1 MKLFL
6 RKVKINS
13 GGYAPAF
20 NYRYFG
26 INLGSGD
33 VYHYGDAVNNDT
45 EGDDCFLR
53 APTREYAK
61 TVLRKKY
68 GFTKVPVTFYR

>member
-13 GGYAPAF
+13 GGYAPEF

-26 INLGSGD
+26 INLGSGN
-33 VYHYGDAVNNDT
+33 VYHYGDAVNDDT
-45 EGDDCFLR
+45 EGDDCFIR
-53 APTREYAK
+53 AQTRKDAK
-61 TVLRKKY
+61 TAIRNKY
-68 GFTKVPVTFYR
+68 SNTTITF

>member
-6 RKVKINS
+6 RKVKLNS

-33 VYHYGDAVNNDT
+33 VYHYGDAVNDDT
-45 EGDDCFLR
+45 EGDDCFIR
-53 APTREYAK
+53 AQTREYAK
-61 TVLRKKY
+61 VQLRSKY
-68 GFTKVPVTFYR
+68 HTTNVTFLR

>member
-6 RKVKINS
+6 RKVKLNCN
-13 GGYAPAF
+13 GYAPALNF
-20 NYRYFG
+20 QYFG

-45 EGDDCFLR
+45 EGDDCFIR
-53 APTREYAK
+53 AHSRKDAK
-61 TVLRKKY
+61 AVIRAKY
-68 GFTKVPVTFYR
+68 RNTKITF